1 MKKYQ
6 WKLIICIMIILMMGY
21 LIPMDFKVM
30 FGFIG
35 GICTGGYILPEYIR
49 ERIIEEQGI
58 HKL

>member
-1 MKKYQ
+1 
-6 WKLIICIMIILMMGY
+6 MIILMMGY